1 MRFCAVLAGLWFTLT
16 QVCGARPLCADEPG
30 RVRFNRD
37 VRPILAEK
45 CFHCHGPDAHARQ
58 ADLRLDLPQN
68 ALAPREGF
76 RIITPGEPDASDL
89 YNRITATADAVH
101 MPPPDQ
107 DRQLTP
113 AEIDV
118 LKRWIEQGAEYQPH
132 WALIPPV
139 RPPVPRIGEDSLP
152 RNAIDNF
159 ILARLKQEEIAPSPQ
174 ADRPTL
180 IRRVTLDL
188 TGLPPTIDEVDT
200 FLADDAPDAYE
211 QLVDRLLASPR
222 YGERMALH
230 WLDAAR
236 YADSGGYQGDI
247 LRTMWPWRD
256 WVIAAFNAGMPY
268 DQFTVEQLAGD
279 LLPEPTRDQWIATG
293 FNRNHRINDEDGIIF
308 EEFRVEYVADR
319 LETTAT
325 VWLGLTIGCA
335 RCHDH
340 KYDPISQREY
350 YQLYA
355 FFNSV
360 DEQGRGHGN
369 APPVLP
375 LPTAEQQARLD
386 EIDAELAQLRA
397 APTDNA
403 EPIKA
408 LEEQRKSVVS
418 GIVTTM
424 VMQDLPQPRET
435 FILTRGAYDMPADP
449 VHPDVPA
456 ALPSLPSDASRNR
469 LGLAQWLVDP
479 QNPLTARV
487 AVNRCW
493 QLHFGRGLVETQ
505 EDFGTQGQLP
515 THPQL
520 LDWLA
525 TEFVRNGWDIKA
537 LQRLIVTSATYR
549 QSSAGSAELH
559 RIDPDNRLLARGP
572 RFRLPAETLRD
583 QALFAAGLL
592 VERLGGPSVKPY
604 QPPRLWEELA
614 SATPEYVQDHGADL
628 YRRGL
633 YTFVRRTIPHP
644 AMTVI
649 DAPNREICTVRRP
662 RTNTPTQALNLMN
675 DPTFVEA
682 ARALA
687 ARVLKQPAADDAAT
701 LRMVFRLPLARAPQP
716 HELEVLQ
723 QTLENYRARYRADAA
738 AAERLVQ
745 VGESRSD
752 PSIDPVELAALT
764 AVAGLLLNLDETLQR
779 E

>member
-1 MRFCAVLAGLWFTLT
+1 MTPVRAEE
-16 QVCGARPLCADEPG
+16 QG

-58 ADLRLDLPQN
+58 ADLRLDQAEN

-76 RIITPGEPDASDL
+76 RIITPGKPEASDL
-89 YNRITATADAVH
+89 YNRITATADSVH

-107 DRQLTP
+107 ERQLTP
-113 AEIDV
+113 VEIDL
-118 LKRWIEQGAEYQPH
+118 LKRWIEQGAEYEPH
-132 WALIPPV
+132 WALIPPE
-139 RPPVPRIGEDSLP
+139 RPPVPRVGKDLSP

-159 ILARLKQEEIAPSPQ
+159 VLARLTETGLTLSPE
-174 ADRPTL
+174 ADKSTL
-180 IRRVTLDL
+180 IRRATLDL
-188 TGLPPTIDEVDT
+188 TGLPPTIEEVDA
-200 FLADDAPDAYE
+200 FLADQSPDAYE
-211 QLVDRLLASPR
+211 RVVDRLLASPR
-222 YGERMALH
+222 YGERMALD

-236 YADSGGYQGDI
+236 FADSGGYQGDI

-268 DQFTVEQLAGD
+268 DQFTIEQLAGD
-279 LLPEPTRDQWIATG
+279 LLPEPTQGQRIATG

-360 DEQGRGHGN
+360 DEQGRGNGN
-369 APPVLP
+369 APPVLQ
-375 LPTAEQQARLD
+375 LPTAEQQAQLD
-386 EIDAELAQLRA
+386 AIDAELAQQRA
-397 APTDNA
+397 AATDNA
-403 EPIKA
+403 ERIKS
-408 LEEQRKSVVS
+408 LEERRKGVAAGV
-418 GIVTTM
+418 ITTM

-435 FILTRGAYDMPADP
+435 FVLTRGAYDKPADS
-449 VHPDVPA
+449 VQPDVPS
-456 ALPSLPSDASRNR
+456 ALPPLPRDAPTNR

-479 QNPLTARV
+479 RNPLTARV

-515 THPQL
+515 THPEL

-525 TEFVRNGWDIKA
+525 TEFIRTGWEIKA

-549 QSSAGSAELH
+549 QSSTGSAELY
-559 RIDPDNRLLARGP
+559 RIYPENRLLARGP

-583 QALFAAGLL
+583 QARLAAGLL
-592 VERLGGPSVKPY
+592 AERLGGPSVKPY

-614 SATPEYVQDHGADL
+614 SASPEYVQDHGADL

-649 DAPNREICTVRRP
+649 DAPNRETCTVRRP

-687 ARVLKQPAADDAAT
+687 ARALEQPAADDAAR

-716 HELEVLQ
+716 HELEILQ
-723 QTLENYRARYRADAA
+723 QTLESSRARYRTEPA
-738 AAERLVQ
+738 AAERLLD
-745 VGESRSD
+745 VGESRIAA
-752 PSIDPVELAALT
+752 SIDPVELAAL
-764 AVAGLLLNLDETLQR
+764 AAAAGLMLNLDETQQR

>member
-1 MRFCAVLAGLWFTLT
+1 
-16 QVCGARPLCADEPG
+16 
-30 RVRFNRD
+30 
-37 VRPILAEK
+37 
-45 CFHCHGPDAHARQ
+45 
-58 ADLRLDLPQN
+58 
-68 ALAPREGF
+68 
-76 RIITPGEPDASDL
+76 
-89 YNRITATADAVH
+89 
-101 MPPPDQ
+101 
-107 DRQLTP
+107 
-113 AEIDV
+113 
-118 LKRWIEQGAEYQPH
+118 
-132 WALIPPV
+132 
-139 RPPVPRIGEDSLP
+139 VPRVGSSTLP

-159 ILARLKQEEIAPSPQ
+159 ILARLTETGLTLSPE

-188 TGLPPTIDEVDT
+188 TGLPPTIDEVDA
-200 FLADDAPDAYE
+200 FLADESPDAYE
-211 QLVDRLLASPR
+211 RLVDRLLASPR
-222 YGERMALH
+222 YGERMALD

-268 DQFTVEQLAGD
+268 DRFTIEQLAGD
-279 LLPEPTRDQWIATG
+279 LLPEPTREQRIATG

-340 KYDPISQREY
+340 KYDPVSQREY

-360 DEQGRGHGN
+360 DEQGRGNGN
-369 APPVLP
+369 APPILP
-375 LPTAEQQARLD
+375 LPSAEQQAQLD
-386 EIDAELAQLRA
+386 GIDAALVQLRA
-397 APTDNA
+397 EASDNA
-403 EPIKA
+403 ERIKT
-408 LEEQRKSVVS
+408 LEEQRKSLAS

-435 FILTRGAYDMPADP
+435 FVLTRGAYDKPADSVQP
-449 VHPDVPA
+449 NVPS
-456 ALPSLPSDASRNR
+456 ALPSLPPDTTRNR

-479 QNPLTARV
+479 RNPLAARV
-487 AVNRCW
+487 AVNRWW

-515 THPQL
+515 THPEL

-525 TEFVRNGWDIKA
+525 TGFVRTGWDIKA

-549 QSSAGSAELH
+549 QSSAGTAELF
-559 RIDPDNRLLARGP
+559 RVDPDNRLLARGP

-583 QALFAAGLL
+583 QALSAAGLL
-592 VERLGGPSVKPY
+592 VERLGGASVKPY

-614 SATPEYVQDHGADL
+614 SASPEYVQDHGADL

-633 YTFVRRTIPHP
+633 YTFVRRTVPHP

-687 ARVLKQPAADDAAT
+687 ARVLERPAADDAARLT
-701 LRMVFRLPLARAPQP
+701 FLFRMLLARAPQA
-716 HELEVLQ
+716 HELSILQ
-723 QTLENYRARYRADAA
+723 QTLESARARYRADPAA
-738 AAERLVQ
+738 AGQLIQ
-745 VGESRSD
+745 VGESRSA
-752 PSIDPVELAALT
+752 PPIDPVELAALT
-764 AVAGLLLNLDETLQR
+764 SVAGLVLNLDETLQR